1 MPADPPDRPPHDDH
15 DHGAEPALSFSYLGG
30 RLAIDLVN
38 TVSNWRGPEHPE
50 RYDNDKLVAYA
61 DLVAWT
67 ELAEAI
73 TPDEAEALRESAESR
88 PAEAAAVLART
99 RALRLALH
107 DVLTARLADETPAEA
122 DVAVLNDEVTAQLCA
137 ATLVASPDGFT
148 LARAGDETALDAP
161 LWQITRSTVD
171 LLTTPTDL
179 ARVRTCAA
187 DVCGWMF
194 LDTSGGRRRW
204 CSMADCGNQA
214 KVRRFRK
221 RQRGTAARR

>member
-1 MPADPPDRPPHDDH
+1 MSDDPPDRPPHDDH
-15 DHGAEPALSFSYLGG
+15 DHGAESAPSFSYLGG

-61 DLVAWT
+61 DLIAWT
-67 ELAEAI
+67 ELAGAI
-73 TPDEAEALRESAESR
+73 TPDEAEALREAAESR
-88 PAEAAAVLART
+88 PAEAAAVVDRA

-107 DVLTARLADETPAEA
+107 DVLTARLAGETPDEA
-122 DVAVLNDEVTAQLCA
+122 DMAVLNGEVTAHLCA
-137 ATLVASPDGFT
+137 ATLVAGPDGFA

-161 LWQITRSTVD
+161 LWPVARSTVD

-179 ARVRTCAA
+179 SKVRTCAA

-204 CSMADCGNQA
+204 CSMAECGNQA

-221 RQRGTAARR
+221 RQRGAATRR